1 MMVKINLISAN
12 GISLGIFRS
21 SVIPRRDE
29 KIIREGT
36 ECTVTKV
43 AYDFDPEDIYAIVF
57 VDAVAVSKDTTKTA
71 NDREVVKD

>member
-12 GISLGIFRS
+12 GISLGIFRGP
-21 SVIPRRDE
+21 VIPRRDE

-43 AYDFDPEDIYAIVF
+43 AYDFDSEDIYAIVF
-57 VDAVAVSKDTTKTA
+57 VDAVAVSKDTTETA
-71 NDREVVKD
+71 KDE

>member
-21 SVIPRRDE
+21 PVIPRRDE

-43 AYDFDPEDIYAIVF
+43 SYDFDSEDVYAIVF
-57 VDAVAVSKDTTKTA
+57 IDAVAVSKDTTETS
-71 NDREVVKD
+71 KDE